1 MRLKVILI
9 GVVMKVVR
17 MGHHIEICSE
27 MDKLNHLVKTMRT
40 NKRCYFK
47 PESIFY
53 QCLDAYSLL
62 AGSDG
67 NGAEKGDPH
76 YGGRIIWQRKTLFGT
91 MSSKIVGKETKE
103 KS

>member
-1 MRLKVILI
+1 VILI

-47 PESIFY
+47 PESIFIR
-53 QCLDAYSLL
+53 CMDEVSLL
-62 AGSDG
+62 GM
-67 NGAEKGDPH
+67 
-76 YGGRIIWQRKTLFGT
+76 T
-91 MSSKIVGKETKE
+91 VGKNDPRHGGEDNLAKKNLLWDDEFEDIRGENKE
-103 KS
+103 

>member
-1 MRLKVILI
+1 MILI

-47 PESIFY
+47 PESIFIR
-53 QCLDAYSLL
+53 CMDEVSLL
-62 AGSDG
+62 GM
-67 NGAEKGDPH
+67 
-76 YGGRIIWQRKTLFGT
+76 T
-91 MSSKIVGKETKE
+91 VGKNDPRHVGEDNLAKKNLLWDDEFEDIRSENKE
-103 KS
+103 

>member
-1 MRLKVILI
+1 MGMRLKVILI

-47 PESIFY
+47 PESIFIR
-53 QCLDAYSLL
+53 CMDEISLL
-62 AGSDG
+62 GM
-67 NGAEKGDPH
+67 
-76 YGGRIIWQRKTLFGT
+76 T
-91 MSSKIVGKETKE
+91 VGKNDPRHGGEDNFAKKNLLWDDEFEDIRSENKE
-103 KS
+103 

>member
-1 MRLKVILI
+1 MILI

-47 PESIFY
+47 PESIFI
-53 QCLDAYSLL
+53 QCMDEISLL
-62 AGSDG
+62 GM
-67 NGAEKGDPH
+67 
-76 YGGRIIWQRKTLFGT
+76 T
-91 MSSKIVGKETKE
+91 VGKNDPRHGGEDNLAKKNLLWDDEFEDIRSENKE
-103 KS
+103 

>member
-1 MRLKVILI
+1 MILI

-47 PESIFY
+47 PESIFIR
-53 QCLDAYSLL
+53 CMDEVSLL
-62 AGSDG
+62 GM
-67 NGAEKGDPH
+67 
-76 YGGRIIWQRKTLFGT
+76 T
-91 MSSKIVGKETKE
+91 VGKNDPRHGGEDNLAKKNLLWDDEFEDIRRENKE
-103 KS
+103 

>member
-1 MRLKVILI
+1 VILI

-27 MDKLNHLVKTMRT
+27 MNKLNHLVKTMRT

-47 PESIFY
+47 PESIFINVWMSV
-53 QCLDAYSLL
+53 LFLL
-62 AGSDG
+62 AQMELELKKVILIM
-67 NGAEKGDPH
+67 A
-76 YGGRIIWQRKTLFGT
+76 GRIIWQRKTLFGT
-91 MSSKIVGKETKE
+91 MSLKIVGKETKE

>member
-1 MRLKVILI
+1 VILI

-47 PESIFY
+47 PESIFI
-53 QCLDAYSLL
+53 QCMDEISLL
-62 AGSDG
+62 GM
-67 NGAEKGDPH
+67 
-76 YGGRIIWQRKTLFGT
+76 T
-91 MSSKIVGKETKE
+91 VGKNDPRHGGEDNFAKKNLLWDDEFEDIRSENKE
-103 KS
+103 

>member
-1 MRLKVILI
+1 MILI

-47 PESIFY
+47 PESIFI
-53 QCLDAYSLL
+53 QCMDEISLL
-62 AGSDG
+62 GM
-67 NGAEKGDPH
+67 
-76 YGGRIIWQRKTLFGT
+76 T
-91 MSSKIVGKETKE
+91 VGKNDPRHGGEDNFAKKNLLWDDEFEDIRSENKE
-103 KS
+103 

>member
-1 MRLKVILI
+1 MILI

-47 PESIFY
+47 PESIFIR
-53 QCLDAYSLL
+53 CMDEVSLL
-62 AGSDG
+62 GM
-67 NGAEKGDPH
+67 
-76 YGGRIIWQRKTLFGT
+76 T
-91 MSSKIVGKETKE
+91 VGKNDPRHGGEDNLAKKNLLWDDEFEDIRGENKE
-103 KS
+103 

>member
-1 MRLKVILI
+1 MILI

-47 PESIFY
+47 PESIFIR
-53 QCLDAYSLL
+53 CMDEVSLL
-62 AGSDG
+62 GM
-67 NGAEKGDPH
+67 
-76 YGGRIIWQRKTLFGT
+76 T
-91 MSSKIVGKETKE
+91 VGKDDPRHEGEDNLAKKNLLWDDEFEDIRSENKE
-103 KS
+103 